1 MTIAMHMGDHGAEVI
16 KAEHQTAT
24 PISHPIERHPVDYEN
39 ILYKIEDRVATI
51 TLNRPEKRN
60 ALSPA
65 LRREVVAALKDAER
79 DDEVTVILIEGAGQS
94 FCAGYDMNSYAGG
107 EDRPERPDGWNH
119 SPLFESWTGQFPRS
133 CLRDWMTI
141 WELVKPVVAKIHGHC
156 LAGGSEL
163 MSMCDI
169 VFAAD
174 DCLIGYPPTRAQG
187 TPDIEYFPW
196 KLSMAQAKYLQL
208 TGHSVTGERAAEI
221 GWIAKSFP
229 ADELDR
235 QVARELRPI
244 SKLNPTIL
252 AANKFALNQSYE
264 TMGMRSAMNASVPWY
279 ALARSFR
286 PGGGEF
292 QAKAAADGLK
302 AALTWRDSPFKDEG
316 FPL

>member
-1 MTIAMHMGDHGAEVI
+1 MEFD
-16 KAEHQTAT
+16 
-24 PISHPIERHPVDYEN
+24 N
-39 ILYKIEDRVATI
+39 ILYAVEDRIATI

-65 LRREVVAALKDAER
+65 LRNDVVAALKHAEA
-79 DDEVTVILIEGAGQS
+79 DDEVTVVLIQGAGEA

-107 EDRPERPDGWNH
+107 QADPERPAGWNH

-133 CLRDWMTI
+133 CLRDWLTI
-141 WELVKPVVAKIHGHC
+141 WDLLKPVVAKVHGYC

-169 VFAAD
+169 VFAAED
-174 DCLIGYPPTRAQG
+174 AVIGYPPTRAQA

-196 KLSMAQAKYLQL
+196 KMSMAQAKYLQL
-208 TGHSVTGERAAEI
+208 TGNSITGARAEQI

-229 ADELDR
+229 AAELDE
-235 QVARELRPI
+235 QVMRELRPMSRI
-244 SKLNPTIL
+244 HPAML
-252 AANKFALNQSYE
+252 AANKATLNQSYE
-264 TMGMRSAMNASVPWY
+264 AMGFRAALQGSVPWY
-279 ALARSFR
+279 VLSRSFR

-292 QAKAAADGLK
+292 QRMAAAEGLK
-302 AALTWRDSPFKDEG
+302 TALKWRDGAFKAEG

>member
-1 MTIAMHMGDHGAEVI
+1 
-16 KAEHQTAT
+16 
-24 PISHPIERHPVDYEN
+24 VDYEN
-39 ILYKIEDRVATI
+39 ILYATKDRVANI

-65 LRREVVAALKDAER
+65 MRREIVAALKAAEA
-79 DDEVTVILIEGAGQS
+79 DDDVSVILIQGAGKA

-107 EDRPERPDGWNH
+107 EKNPARPDGWNH

-133 CLRDWMTI
+133 CLRDWLTI
-141 WELVKPVVAKIHGHC
+141 WDLLKPVVAKIHGHC

-169 VFAAD
+169 AFAAD
-174 DCLIGYPPTRAQG
+174 DTIIGYPPTRAQS

-196 KLSMAQAKYLQL
+196 KLPMAQAKYLQL
-208 TGHSVTGERAAEI
+208 TGNSVTGERAEQL

-229 ADELDR
+229 AAELDEA
-235 QVARELRPI
+235 VMRELRPMSQI
-244 SKLNPTIL
+244 HPAML
-252 AANKFALNQSYE
+252 AANKRALNQGYE
-264 TMGMRSAMNASVPWY
+264 AMGFRAALEAAIPWY
-279 ALARSFR
+279 VLARSFR

-292 QAKAAADGLK
+292 QKMAAENGLK
-302 AALTWRDSPFKDEG
+302 AALAWRDQPFKDEG